1 MKLCCKGA
9 GFTLI
14 ELMIVVAIIGILAA
28 IAYPS
33 YQDQIRKSRRADA
46 MEALTMA
53 AAMEERIFTEKNSY
67 TSVIGTIGGA
77 TSAEG
82 YYTIS
87 VVAQTIDTAA
97 SCVSGTYMPCYKLTA
112 KATGTQANDTR
123 CDEFFLD
130 STGKKKAE
138 DSANADTTDFCWVN

>member
-1 MKLCCKGA
+1 MKSSKDSA

-33 YQDQIRKSRRADA
+33 YQEQVKKSRRADA
-46 MEALTMA
+46 MAALTNA
-53 AAMEERIFTEKNSY
+53 AAMQERIFTEKNSY
-67 TSVIGTIGGA
+67 TSVIADIGGA
-77 TSAEG
+77 TSDEG

-87 VVAQTIDTAA
+87 VVAQTIDNAT

-112 KATGTQANDTR
+112 KATGVQAGDTK

-130 STGKKKAE
+130 STGKKTAE
-138 DSANADTTDFCWVN
+138 NSANVDATDVCWIN